1 MILAFRIQNCSRL
14 FVRKLSDSSKSF
26 IQNYKLKKILNKM
39 PIDPQHIKQQ
49 QRQRIK
55 IKEKNTKYIPGTVN
69 LQILGSG
76 APGSPASVYLFTD
89 QQRFF

>member
-1 MILAFRIQNCSRL
+1 
-14 FVRKLSDSSKSF
+14 
-26 IQNYKLKKILNKM
+26 M
-39 PIDPQHIKQQ
+39 PVDPQHIKQQ

-89 QQRFF
+89 QQRCTLLANSKNYIYLLPM